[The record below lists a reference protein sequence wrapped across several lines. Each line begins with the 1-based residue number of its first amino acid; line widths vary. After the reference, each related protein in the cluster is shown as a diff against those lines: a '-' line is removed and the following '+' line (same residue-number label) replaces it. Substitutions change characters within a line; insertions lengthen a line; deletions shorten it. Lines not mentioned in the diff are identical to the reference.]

1 MAPVHFGGVYL
12 PLEHDP
18 AVCHKGPLYLVYHN
32 SHFSTLVTNKSEQIS
47 STLQLVQVPIV
58 EEDGSAMLPVQF
70 CSAADGD
77 EARCVDKYLNTCT
90 KSLKG
95 GTACLCAL
103 GSAVLGSDALQELRA
118 SLLAPLGDQPAA
130 DGLVKVGAA
139 DGEVGVG
146 GLGGG
151 GGGGGGGDMAI
162 MAGTGCV
169 NVVGGLQGMN
179 VGEHSMPH
187 VNRVPTGRMMPQG
200 QGGKEEEAAARAD
213 EKLQS
218 LVEMTE
224 PAAVSMEE
232 ANTDKSIWS
241 CLQEHTKRKKKRKK
255 KGHAGDVERKSDGS
269 RPVEADGPRTKQP
282 EPEAPVQSGIVG
294 MKTTSSCKEEKKKRK
309 EKRNKKGWQKRHETE
324 RKPLKAEQA
333 LKALWDSE
341 EEHTAEHACAIMAML
356 IACRHLTPSD
366 FARSTL
372 VKDILKWLWLRPTS
386 LQKRKKA
393 QPKPANGGRKTTA
406 EDVGGQCRPSK
417 PAAKRRSLMGG
428 SLRSLLRGL
437 LLLSCC
443 GALGI
448 WLAPDVTTGPSSFAT
463 SALPSMQAASSG
475 TLTPPL
481 PRLEFTLE
489 TSSPFDTS
497 SYVSHHHVLEAS
509 LPSVVISRVPK
520 VFFFTMPAVPSD
532 PPNTSQV

>member
-1 MAPVHFGGVYL
+1 MEPWQPVESKRRGQK
-12 PLEHDP
+12 EKRSDP
-18 AVCHKGPLYLVYHN
+18 VSC
-32 SHFSTLVTNKSEQIS
+32 TNYWS
-47 STLQLVQVPIV
+47 S
-58 EEDGSAMLPVQF
+58 
-70 CSAADGD
+70 
-77 EARCVDKYLNTCT
+77 
-90 KSLKG
+90 
-95 GTACLCAL
+95 
-103 GSAVLGSDALQELRA
+103 
-118 SLLAPLGDQPAA
+118 
-130 DGLVKVGAA
+130 
-139 DGEVGVG
+139 
-146 GLGGG
+146 
-151 GGGGGGGDMAI
+151 
-162 MAGTGCV
+162 
-169 NVVGGLQGMN
+169 
-179 VGEHSMPH
+179 
-187 VNRVPTGRMMPQG
+187 
-200 QGGKEEEAAARAD
+200 
-213 EKLQS
+213 
-218 LVEMTE
+218 
-224 PAAVSMEE
+224 
-232 ANTDKSIWS
+232 
-241 CLQEHTKRKKKRKK
+241 LQEHTKRKKRRKKKPKK
-255 KGHAGDVERKSDGS
+255 KGHAGDVERESDGS

-366 FARSTL
+366 FARCPL

-417 PAAKRRSLMGG
+417 PAAQRRSLMGG

-463 SALPSMQAASSG
+463 SAMPSMQAASSG
-475 TLTPPL
+475 ILTPPL

-489 TSSPFDTS
+489 RSSPFVTS
-497 SYVSHHHVLEAS
+497 SYVSSHHVLEAS
-509 LPSVVISRVPK
+509 LPPVVISRVPK

-532 PPNTSQV
+532 PPNTSQVLIHCLATSHL